1 MLNALWVGF
10 FLAAFLIASFKLVFL
25 GDADIFAAL
34 VKALFDSSKT
44 AFEIALGLTGV
55 MALWLAILTGLV
67 GAAAAGAT
75 ERGPRLAYLLA
86 PSYLLALLPA
96 WGLPQNPGG
105 VGLGVMKIGE
115 RAGMLELLTRGLA
128 PLFRRLFPEVPP
140 NHPALGA
147 MTMNMGANM
156 LGLDNAATP
165 LGIKA
170 MQELQKLNPSSDT
183 ASDAQILFLVI
194 NTASVTL
201 LPVTIFTYRAQLGAA
216 DPTDV
221 FVPLLITTY
230 LGTLVGLFVT
240 GLFQKL
246 HLWNRVTLVYLGGAT
261 ALVGGMVAYF
271 GSLDAAAMTRQS
283 SILSN
288 VLLCGLIA
296 TFLLMAVRRR
306 VNAYEAFIEGAR
318 EGFHTAVTIIP
329 YLVAMLVAIAVFR
342 ASGALDL
349 LMGGIR
355 GAVLA
360 LGFDA
365 RWVDALPTALMKPF
379 SGSGARAMMIDTM
392 QVYGAD
398 SFAGRLASIVQG
410 STETTF
416 YVLAVYFGAV
426 GIRRVRHAVACGLIA
441 DVAGIFAAI
450 GMAYLFFGAV
460 A

>member
-1 MLNALWVGF
+1 MLNILWVGF
-10 FLAAFLIASFKLVFL
+10 FLIAFLIALFKLVVL
-25 GDADIFAAL
+25 GDADIFARI

-55 MALWLAILTGLV
+55 MALWL
-67 GAAAAGAT
+67 
-75 ERGPRLAYLLA
+75 
-86 PSYLLALLPA
+86 
-96 WGLPQNPGG
+96 
-105 VGLGVMKIGE
+105 GVMKIGE
-115 RAGMLELLTRGLA
+115 RAGMLDILTRGLA
-128 PLFRRLFPEVPP
+128 PLFRRLFPDVPP

-170 MQELQKLNPSSDT
+170 MQELQTLNPSKDT

-201 LPVTIFTYRAQLGAA
+201 LPVTVFTYRAQLGAA

-221 FVPLLITTY
+221 FIPLLITTY
-230 LGTLVGLFVT
+230 IGTLVGLFVT
-240 GLFQKL
+240 GFFQKL
-246 HLWNRVTLVYLGGAT
+246 HLWNRVTLAYLGGAT
-261 ALVGGMVAYF
+261 ALIGGMVGYF
-271 GSLDAAAMTRQS
+271 GSLEAAEMTRQS

-288 VLLCGLIA
+288 VLLFGIVA
-296 TFLLMAVRRR
+296 IFLLMAVRRR
-306 VNAYEAFIEGAR
+306 VNAYEAFIEGAKD
-318 EGFHTAVTIIP
+318 GFHTAVTIIP

-342 ASGALDL
+342 ASGALEL
-349 LMGGIR
+349 LMGAAR
-355 GAVLA
+355 SAVLG

-365 RWVDALPTALMKPF
+365 RWIDGLPTALMKPF

-392 QVYGAD
+392 QTHGAD

-426 GIRRVRHAVACGLIA
+426 GIKRVRHAVACGLIA
-441 DVAGIFAAI
+441 DVAGILAAI
-450 GMAYLFFGAV
+450 GMAYLFFGAI

>member
-10 FLAAFLIASFKLVFL
+10 ILIAFLIASFKLLVL

-55 MALWLAILTGLV
+55 MALWL
-67 GAAAAGAT
+67 
-75 ERGPRLAYLLA
+75 
-86 PSYLLALLPA
+86 
-96 WGLPQNPGG
+96 
-105 VGLGVMKIGE
+105 GVMKIGE

-128 PLFRRLFPEVPP
+128 PLFKRLFPDVPP

-147 MTMNMGANM
+147 MPMNMGANM

-170 MQELQKLNPSSDT
+170 MQELQTLNPSKDT

-221 FVPLLITTY
+221 FIPLLITTY
-230 LGTLVGLFVT
+230 IGTLVGLFVT
-240 GLFQKL
+240 GFFQKL
-246 HLWNRVTLVYLGGAT
+246 HLWNRVTLAYLGGAT
-261 ALVGGMVAYF
+261 ALIGGMVAYF
-271 GSLDAAAMTRQS
+271 GSLDAAEMTRQS

-288 VLLCGLIA
+288 VLLFGIVA
-296 TFLLMAVRRR
+296 TFLLMAVRGR
-306 VNAYEAFIEGAR
+306 VNAYEAFVEGAK

-349 LMGGIR
+349 LMGAMR
-355 GAVLA
+355 NLVLG

-365 RWVDALPTALMKPF
+365 RWIDGLPTALMKPF

-392 QVYGAD
+392 QTHGAD

-426 GIRRVRHAVACGLIA
+426 GIKRVRHAVACGLIA
-441 DVAGIFAAI
+441 DVAGILAAI

>member
-1 MLNALWVGF
+1 MLNALWIGF
-10 FLAAFLIASFKLVFL
+10 FLAAFLIALFKLLVL

-55 MALWLAILTGLV
+55 MALW
-67 GAAAAGAT
+67 
-75 ERGPRLAYLLA
+75 
-86 PSYLLALLPA
+86 
-96 WGLPQNPGG
+96 
-105 VGLGVMKIGE
+105 LGVMKIGE

-170 MQELQKLNPSSDT
+170 MQELQTLNPSSDT

-201 LPVTIFTYRAQLGAA
+201 LPVTIFTFRAQLGAA

-230 LGTLVGLFVT
+230 IGTLVGLFVT
-240 GLFQKL
+240 GLFQRL
-246 HLWNRVTLVYLGGAT
+246 HLWDRVTMAYLGGAT
-261 ALVGGMVAYF
+261 ALIGGLVAYF
-271 GSLDAAAMTRQS
+271 GSLDAETMTRQS

-288 VLLCGLIA
+288 VLLFGLIA
-296 TFLLMAVRRR
+296 TFLLMAVRNR
-306 VNAYEAFIEGAR
+306 VNAYESFVEGAKD
-318 EGFHTAVTIIP
+318 GFHTAVTIIP

-349 LMGGIR
+349 LMNAVR

-365 RWVDALPTALMKPF
+365 RWVDGLPTALMKPF

-392 QVYGAD
+392 QTHGAD

-416 YVLAVYFGAV
+416 YVLAVYFGAI
-426 GIRRVRHAVACGLIA
+426 GIKRVRHAVACGLIA
-441 DVAGIFAAI
+441 DVAGILAAI

>member
-1 MLNALWVGF
+1 MLNALWIGF
-10 FLAAFLIASFKLVFL
+10 ILVAFLIASFKLLVL
-25 GDADIFAAL
+25 GDADIFAGL

-55 MALWLAILTGLV
+55 MALWL
-67 GAAAAGAT
+67 
-75 ERGPRLAYLLA
+75 
-86 PSYLLALLPA
+86 
-96 WGLPQNPGG
+96 
-105 VGLGVMKIGE
+105 GVMKIGE
-115 RAGMLELLTRGLA
+115 RAGMLEILTRGLA
-128 PLFRRLFPEVPP
+128 PLFRRLFPEVPA

-170 MQELQKLNPSSDT
+170 MQELQTLNPSKDT

-221 FVPLLITTY
+221 FVPLLIVTY
-230 LGTLVGLFVT
+230 IGALVGLFVT
-240 GLFQKL
+240 GFFQKL
-246 HLWNRVTLVYLGGAT
+246 HLWNRVTLAYLGGAT
-261 ALVGGMVAYF
+261 LLVGGMIAYF
-271 GSLDAAAMTRQS
+271 GSLEAAEMTRQS

-288 VLLCGLIA
+288 VLLFGIVA

-306 VNAYEAFIEGAR
+306 VNAYEAFIDGAK

-349 LMGGIR
+349 LMGAAR
-355 GAVLA
+355 SAVLG

-365 RWVDALPTALMKPF
+365 RWIDGLPTALMKPF

-392 QVYGAD
+392 QAHGAD

-426 GIRRVRHAVACGLIA
+426 GIKRVRHAVACGLIA
-441 DVAGIFAAI
+441 DVAGIAAAI
-450 GMAYLFFGAV
+450 GVAYLFFGAV

>member
-1 MLNALWVGF
+1 MLNALWIGF
-10 FLAAFLIASFKLVFL
+10 FLVAFLIALFKLLVL
-25 GDADIFAAL
+25 GDAGVFAAL

-55 MALWLAILTGLV
+55 MALWL
-67 GAAAAGAT
+67 
-75 ERGPRLAYLLA
+75 
-86 PSYLLALLPA
+86 
-96 WGLPQNPGG
+96 
-105 VGLGVMKIGE
+105 GVMKIGE
-115 RAGMLELLTRGLA
+115 RAGMLEILTRGLA

-170 MQELQKLNPSSDT
+170 MQELQTLNPSKDT

-230 LGTLVGLFVT
+230 LGTLIGLFVT
-240 GLFQKL
+240 GFFQRL
-246 HLWNRVTLVYLGGAT
+246 HLWNRVTLAYLGGAT
-261 ALVGGMVAYF
+261 LLVGGLVAHF
-271 GSLDAAAMTRQS
+271 GSLDAAAMARQS

-288 VLLCGLIA
+288 VLLFGIVV

-306 VNAYEAFIEGAR
+306 VNAYEAFVEGAK

-342 ASGALDL
+342 ASGALEL
-349 LMGGIR
+349 LMGAMR

-392 QVYGAD
+392 QTHGAD

-441 DVAGIFAAI
+441 DVAGVLAAI

>member
-1 MLNALWVGF
+1 MLNALWIGF
-10 FLAAFLIASFKLVFL
+10 ILVAFLIACFKLLVF
-25 GDADIFAAL
+25 GDAAIFAAL

-55 MALWLAILTGLV
+55 MALWL
-67 GAAAAGAT
+67 
-75 ERGPRLAYLLA
+75 
-86 PSYLLALLPA
+86 
-96 WGLPQNPGG
+96 
-105 VGLGVMKIGE
+105 GVMKIGE
-115 RAGMLELLTRGLA
+115 RAGMLDLLTRGLA

-170 MQELQKLNPSSDT
+170 MQELQKLNPSPDT

-201 LPVTIFTYRAQLGAA
+201 LPITIFTYRAQMGAA

-230 LGTLVGLFVT
+230 IGTLVGLIVT
-240 GLFQKL
+240 GLYQRL
-246 HLWNRVTLVYLGGAT
+246 HLWNGVTLAYLGGAT
-261 ALVGGMVAYF
+261 AIIGGLVAYF
-271 GSLDAAAMTRQS
+271 GSLDAPEMTRQS

-288 VLLCGLIA
+288 VLLFGIIV
-296 TFLLMAVRRR
+296 TFLLMALRRR
-306 VNAYEAFIEGAR
+306 VNAYEAFVEGAK

-349 LMGGIR
+349 VMGGVR
-355 GAVLA
+355 TVVLG
-360 LGFDA
+360 LGLDA
-365 RWVDALPTALMKPF
+365 RWIDGLPTALMKPF

-392 QVYGAD
+392 QSHGAD

-426 GIRRVRHAVACGLIA
+426 GIKRVRHAVTCGLIA
-441 DVAGIFAAI
+441 DLAGILAAI

>member
-10 FLAAFLIASFKLVFL
+10 FVAAFVIALFKLLVL
-25 GDADIFAAL
+25 GDAGVFAGL
-34 VKALFDSSKT
+34 VKALFDSSKS

-55 MALWLAILTGLV
+55 MTLW
-67 GAAAAGAT
+67 
-75 ERGPRLAYLLA
+75 
-86 PSYLLALLPA
+86 
-96 WGLPQNPGG
+96 
-105 VGLGVMKIGE
+105 LGVMKVGE

-128 PLFRRLFPEVPP
+128 PLFKRLFPDVPP

-170 MQELQKLNPSSDT
+170 MQELQKLNPTPDT

-230 LGTLVGLFVT
+230 IGTLCGLLVT
-240 GLFQKL
+240 GMYQRL
-246 HLWNRVTLVYLGGAT
+246 HLWNRVTLAYLGGAT
-261 ALVGGMVAYF
+261 ALIGGLVAYF
-271 GSLDAAAMTRQS
+271 GSLDAAEMTRQS

-288 VLLCGLIA
+288 VLLFGLIV

-306 VNAYEAFIEGAR
+306 INAYEAFIEGAK

-349 LMGGIR
+349 LMNAVRSG
-355 GAVLA
+355 VLA

-392 QVYGAD
+392 QTHGAD

-426 GIRRVRHAVACGLIA
+426 GIRRVRHAVTCGLIA
-441 DVAGIFAAI
+441 DVAGILAAI
-450 GMAYLFFGAV
+450 GMAYLFFGYTQ
-460 A
+460 

>member
-1 MLNALWVGF
+1 MLNALWIGF
-10 FLAAFLIASFKLVFL
+10 FLIAFLIALIKLVFL
-25 GDADIFAAL
+25 GDAGIFAAL

-55 MALWLAILTGLV
+55 MALWL
-67 GAAAAGAT
+67 
-75 ERGPRLAYLLA
+75 
-86 PSYLLALLPA
+86 
-96 WGLPQNPGG
+96 
-105 VGLGVMKIGE
+105 GVMKIGE

-128 PLFRRLFPEVPP
+128 PLFCRLFPDVPA

-170 MQELQKLNPSSDT
+170 MQELQTLNPSSDT
-183 ASDAQILFLVI
+183 ASDAQVLFLVI

-230 LGTLVGLFVT
+230 IGTLIGLFVT

-246 HLWNRVTLVYLGGAT
+246 HLWNRVTMAYIGGAT
-261 ALVGGMVAYF
+261 ALIGGMVAYF
-271 GSLDAAAMTRQS
+271 SGLDASTMTRQS

-288 VLLCGLIA
+288 VLLFGIVII
-296 TFLLMAVRRR
+296 FLLMAVRRR
-306 VNAYEAFIEGAR
+306 VNAYEAFVEGAK

-342 ASGALDL
+342 ASGALEL
-349 LMGGIR
+349 LMGGVR

-392 QVYGAD
+392 QAHGAD

-426 GIRRVRHAVACGLIA
+426 GIKRVRHAVACGLIA
-441 DVAGIFAAI
+441 DVAGILAAI

>member
-1 MLNALWVGF
+1 MLNALWIGF
-10 FLAAFLIASFKLVFL
+10 ILVAFLIASFKLLVL

-34 VKALFDSSKT
+34 VRALFDSSKT

-55 MALWLAILTGLV
+55 MALWL
-67 GAAAAGAT
+67 
-75 ERGPRLAYLLA
+75 
-86 PSYLLALLPA
+86 
-96 WGLPQNPGG
+96 
-105 VGLGVMKIGE
+105 GVMKIGE
-115 RAGMLELLTRGLA
+115 RAGMLDILTRGLA
-128 PLFRRLFPEVPP
+128 PLFRRLFPDVPP

-170 MQELQKLNPSSDT
+170 MQELQTLNPSKDT

-201 LPVTIFTYRAQLGAA
+201 LPITIFTYRAQLGAA

-221 FVPLLITTY
+221 FIPLLITTY
-230 LGTLVGLFVT
+230 IGTLVGLFVT
-240 GLFQKL
+240 GFFQKL
-246 HLWNRVTLVYLGGAT
+246 HLWNRVTLAYLGGAT
-261 ALVGGMVAYF
+261 ALIGGMVVYF
-271 GSLDAAAMTRQS
+271 GGLESAEMTRQS

-288 VLLCGLIA
+288 VLLFGIVA

-306 VNAYEAFIEGAR
+306 VNAYEAFIEGAKD
-318 EGFHTAVTIIP
+318 GFHTAVTIIP

-342 ASGALDL
+342 ASGALEL
-349 LMGGIR
+349 LMGAAR
-355 GAVLA
+355 SAVLG

-365 RWVDALPTALMKPF
+365 RWIDGLPTALMKPF

-392 QVYGAD
+392 QTHGAD

-426 GIRRVRHAVACGLIA
+426 GIKRVRHAVACGLIA
-441 DVAGIFAAI
+441 DVAGILAAI
-450 GMAYLFFGAV
+450 GMAYLFFGAI

>member
-1 MLNALWVGF
+1 MLNALWIGF
-10 FLAAFLIASFKLVFL
+10 ILVAFLIACFKLIFL
-25 GDADIFAAL
+25 GDAGIFAAL

-55 MALWLAILTGLV
+55 MALWL
-67 GAAAAGAT
+67 
-75 ERGPRLAYLLA
+75 
-86 PSYLLALLPA
+86 
-96 WGLPQNPGG
+96 
-105 VGLGVMKIGE
+105 GVMKIGE
-115 RAGMLELLTRGLA
+115 RAGMLDLITRGLA
-128 PLFRRLFPEVPP
+128 PLFKRLFPEVPP

-170 MQELQKLNPSSDT
+170 MQELQKLNPTPDT

-201 LPVTIFTYRAQLGAA
+201 LPVTIFTYRAQMGAA

-230 LGTLVGLFVT
+230 IGTLVGLLVT
-240 GLFQKL
+240 GLYQRL
-246 HLWNRVTLVYLGGAT
+246 HLWNRVTMSYLGGAT
-261 ALVGGMVAYF
+261 AVIGGLVMYF
-271 GSLDAAAMTRQS
+271 GSLDAAEMTRQS

-288 VLLCGLIA
+288 VLLFGLISI
-296 TFLLMAVRRR
+296 FLLMAVWRR
-306 VNAYEAFIEGAR
+306 VNAYEAFVEGAK

-349 LMGGIR
+349 LMGGMR

-365 RWVDALPTALMKPF
+365 RWVDAVPTALLKPF

-392 QVYGAD
+392 QTHGAD

-426 GIRRVRHAVACGLIA
+426 GIKRVRHAVTCGLIA
-441 DVAGIFAAI
+441 DVAGILAAI
-450 GMAYLFFGAV
+450 GMAYLFFGTYK
-460 A
+460 